1 MEIIWIILG
10 FLLIIIGYIGII
22 APILPSTIACYF
34 ALFVLHFSGIHQFS
48 ATTLIVLG
56 VFTALTFAVDFVMP
70 VLGTK
75 KFGGTRY
82 GVIGSTI
89 GGIVSLFVAP
99 AFGIFALFIIL
110 ALTFLGAYLGE
121 LLAKKNNAEA
131 SYAAFGAMMGFLFST
146 FIKLGINFI
155 ITIAFLLGLA
165 CHFNISFICSKI
177 LFL

>member
-10 FLLIIIGYIGII
+10 FLLIIIGFIGLI
-22 APILPSTIACYF
+22 APVLPSTIACYL
-34 ALFVLHFSGIHQFS
+34 ALLLLHFAGVHTFNT
-48 ATTLIVLG
+48 ATLIVLG
-56 VFTALTFAVDFVMP
+56 VFTALTFAIDFIMP

-89 GGIVSLFVAP
+89 GGVISIFVAP

-110 ALTFLGAYLGE
+110 ALTFLGAYIGE
-121 LLAKKNNAEA
+121 LVTQKNNAA
-131 SYAAFGAMMGFLFST
+131 AAYAAFGAMLGFLFST
-146 FIKLGINFI
+146 FIKLGINCV
-155 ITIAFLLGLA
+155 ITFVFLLGLA
-165 CHFNISFICSKI
+165 CHFHIAFICSKI